1 MIQKETSNDQR
12 PSRPS
17 VSIVG
22 AGLAGSLMGI
32 YLGQKNFPVE
42 IFERRPDMRSA
53 EIGGGRSINL
63 ALSARGIHA
72 LEETGISDAI
82 LRIAIPMRGRMIHT
96 STGELVFQ
104 RYGKDDS
111 EVIYATSRA
120 ELNKALMTAA
130 EKYNT
135 LRIHFNMCCAGVNFE
150 TGAVR
155 LLNEETREEIV
166 HNTQTIIAAD
176 GASSTVR
183 NEMASK
189 SISRFSLDYLNYGYK
204 ELTIP
209 PAFNGRHPIERNAL
223 HIWPRKTFMLIALPN
238 LDGSFTCTFFFP
250 HKGPE
255 SFESLAT
262 PGSVNTFF
270 LQHFPDVVEL
280 IPELT
285 REFFSNPTGSMVT
298 VKGLPWHAGGNAVLL
313 GDAAHAIVP
322 FFGQGMNC
330 AFEDCSHLNQLIQRQ
345 ISKRG
350 SDEVDWNKV
359 FAEFERNRKKDTD
372 AIADLAVENFV
383 EMRDHVAEPK
393 FQLKKK
399 VERILE
405 ERYPDKFVP
414 KYTMVTFRRVPY
426 SVAYARGVAQER
438 ILNELCENI
447 TEPEHVDLRKADLFI
462 RTQLNYLEEP
472 PRARIASRK

>member
-1 MIQKETSNDQR
+1 MNTSSD
-12 PSRPS
+12 SRPRS
-17 VSIVG
+17 PVSIIG
-22 AGLAGSLMGI
+22 AGLAGSLVGI
-32 YLGQKNFPVE
+32 YLAQKNFPVE

-53 EIGGGRSINL
+53 DIGGGRSINL

-72 LEETGISDAI
+72 LKETGIADDI
-82 LRIAIPMRGRMIHT
+82 MRIAIPMRGRMIH
-96 STGELVFQ
+96 SATGELVFQ

-111 EVIYATSRA
+111 EAIYATSRA

-130 EKYNT
+130 EKYNS
-135 LRIHFNMCCAGVNFE
+135 LRIHFNMRCGGVNFE
-150 TGAVR
+150 TGTVR
-155 LLNEETREEIV
+155 FLNEEAREEIV
-166 HNTQTIIAAD
+166 HTTQTIIAAD
-176 GASSTVR
+176 GASSAVR
-183 NEMASK
+183 NELVSK
-189 SISRFSLDYLNYGYK
+189 GISQFSLDYLNYGYK

-209 PAFNGRHPIERNAL
+209 PAPDGRHPIEKNAL

-255 SFESLAT
+255 SFESLTT
-262 PGSVNTFF
+262 PGNVNTFF
-270 LQHFPDVVEL
+270 LQHFPDVVDL

-285 REFFSNPTGSMVT
+285 KEFFSNPTGSMVT
-298 VKGLPWHAGGNAVLL
+298 VKGLPWHVGGKALLL

-330 AFEDCSHLNQLIQRQ
+330 AFEDCSHLNQMIERQ
-345 ISKRG
+345 ITRMS
-350 SDEVDWNKV
+350 SNEVDWNKV
-359 FAEFERNRKKDTD
+359 FTEFEGNRKKDTG
-372 AIADLAVENFV
+372 AIADLAVENFL

-405 ERYPDKFVP
+405 ERHPGRFVP

-426 SVAYARGVAQER
+426 SLAYARGVVQEG
-438 ILNELCENI
+438 ILNELCANI
-447 TEPEHVDLRKADLFI
+447 TDLEHVDLQKADLFI
-462 RTQLNYLEEP
+462 RTQLDYLESTPGAEI
-472 PRARIASRK
+472 RRKN

>member
-1 MIQKETSNDQR
+1 MIQQETSSEQR
-12 PSRPS
+12 RLTSP
-17 VSIVG
+17 VSIIG

-32 YLGQKNFPVE
+32 YLARKNFPVE

-53 EIGGGRSINL
+53 DVGGGRSINL

-72 LEETGISDAI
+72 LKETGIADTI

-96 STGELVFQ
+96 ATGELVFQ
-104 RYGKDDS
+104 RYGRDDS

-130 EKYNT
+130 EKYES
-135 LRIHFNMCCAGVNFE
+135 LRIHFNMRHAGVNFE

-155 LLNEETREEIV
+155 FLNEVTREESV
-166 HNTQTIIAAD
+166 HSTQTIIAAD
-176 GASSTVR
+176 GASSAVR
-183 NEMASK
+183 NEMVSQG
-189 SISRFSLDYLNYGYK
+189 ISQFSLDYLNYGYK

-209 PAFNGRHPIERNAL
+209 PAPDGTHPIERNAL

-255 SFESLAT
+255 SFESLTT
-262 PGSVNTFF
+262 PANVSTFF
-270 LQHFPDVVEL
+270 LQHFPDVVNL

-285 REFFSNPTGSMVT
+285 KEFFSNPTGSMVT
-298 VKGLPWHAGGNAVLL
+298 VKGLPWHVGGNALLL

-330 AFEDCSHLNQLIQRQ
+330 AFEDCSHLNRLVEWE
-345 ISKRG
+345 ISKMN
-350 SDEVDWNKV
+350 SNDIDWSSV
-359 FAEFERNRKKDTD
+359 FTEFEAIRERDTN

-399 VERILE
+399 IERILE
-405 ERYPDKFVP
+405 ERHPGRFVP
-414 KYTMVTFRRVPY
+414 KYTMVTFRRLPY
-426 SVAYARGVAQER
+426 SVALARGVVQEG
-438 ILNELCENI
+438 ILSEICGNS
-447 TEPEHVDLRKADLFI
+447 TDPKQVDLRKADELI
-462 RTQLNYLEEP
+462 RTQLSSLE
-472 PRARIASRK
+472 SSD